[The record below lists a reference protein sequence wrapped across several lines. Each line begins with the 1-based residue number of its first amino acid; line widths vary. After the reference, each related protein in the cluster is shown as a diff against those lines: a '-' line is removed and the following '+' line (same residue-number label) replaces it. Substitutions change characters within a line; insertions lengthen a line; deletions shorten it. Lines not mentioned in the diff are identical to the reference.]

1 MNNLMIGRF
10 AKNIGENNSI
20 SQKNVK
26 AILSKLSAKDLRT
39 LFRELKKES
48 LKNTVT
54 ITASEKMSQEI
65 KKDISRMFQNKTML
79 FKEDKTIGAGI
90 RIKTY
95 DMIYDLSLSGK
106 IKRIAENLE

>member
-1 MNNLMIGRF
+1 MNNLIIGRF

-20 SQKNVK
+20 SQKNMK
-26 AILSKLSAKDLRT
+26 TILSKLSAKDLRT

-54 ITASEKMSQEI
+54 ITASEKMSQEM
-65 KKDISRMFQNKTML
+65 KKEISKMFQNKTIL